1 MKELGYVPEPEQYAS
16 AGDLLFIENSVEA
29 RTFFEESYG
38 KGGYVFLCNATLS
51 SLRYPS
57 LPFWVYLD
65 AKNKKIISMIP
76 AFIMDNFEDILDLE
90 FRELKPFT
98 SDAFIFWKNT
108 LLAVVI
114 TSTGEMVIQRVRT
127 ILTEEDMLSISRLE
141 NAYKVNDVY
150 PVELYSVDDHK
161 FVCVCWSVEAE
172 DYDGVIWHPVCQ
184 DDIVLAKQAEGN
196 VLTEYPIEL
205 GDTAVIGGEIYTLCY
220 RKDLGKYFQRNAVQ
234 TKLSVNQS
242 QSQEKQVIPP
252 PEPVEK
258 PTQVFSMPKP
268 HQAKP
273 QPKKA
278 ASGRCVC
285 MNLNGV
291 KNDEPMASAKTQP
304 HIIPFK
310 PKK

>member
-1 MKELGYVPEPEQYAS
+1 MRELGYVPEPEQYAS

-38 KGGYVFLCNATLS
+38 TGGLVFLCNATLS

-76 AFIMDNFEDILDLE
+76 AFIMDNIEDILDLE

-114 TSTGEMVIQRVRT
+114 TSTGEITIQKMRS

-184 DDIVLAKQAEGN
+184 DDIVLAQQAEGN

-234 TKLSVNQS
+234 TQLSLNQS
-242 QSQEKQVIPP
+242 QSHEKQVIPP

-258 PTQVFSMPKP
+258 PTPVFSMPKP
-268 HQAKP
+268 SFTKP
-273 QPKKA
+273 KQKTAVNGQCVYMNINGKKIE
-278 ASGRCVC
+278 
-285 MNLNGV
+285 
-291 KNDEPMASAKTQP
+291 EPNASANTQP

>member
-1 MKELGYVPEPEQYAS
+1 
-16 AGDLLFIENSVEA
+16 
-29 RTFFEESYG
+29 
-38 KGGYVFLCNATLS
+38 
-51 SLRYPS
+51 
-57 LPFWVYLD
+57 
-65 AKNKKIISMIP
+65 MIP

-114 TSTGEMVIQRVRT
+114 TSTGEMVIQKIRS
-127 ILTEEDMLSISRLE
+127 ILTEKDMLSISRLE

-184 DDIVLAKQAEGN
+184 DDIVLAQQAEGN

-205 GDTAVIGGEIYTLCY
+205 GDTAVIGGGIYTLCY

-242 QSQEKQVIPP
+242 QFQEKQVIPP
-252 PEPVEK
+252 PDPVEK

-268 HQAKP
+268 SFTKP
-273 QPKKA
+273 KQKKA
-278 ASGRCVC
+278 VNGQCVY
-285 MNLNGV
+285 MDLNG
-291 KNDEPMASAKTQP
+291 KKIEEPSALANNQP